1 MPYITLSKPN
11 KWRTED
17 HVYVIGN
24 PPFHNQIVNEGQI
37 LKGSHQNEVLM
48 SVVPIYK
55 GNSGSPVISSSG
67 EVIGV
72 VFAKSLEKPIGYA
85 IPIEK
90 VFRKITKIGAI
101 HLPFSRPHLA
111 PVHFIPIL

>member
-1 MPYITLSKPN
+1 MPYITLSKPD

-24 PPFHNQIVNEGQI
+24 PLFHNQIVNEGQI

-48 SVVPIYK
+48 LSAPIYK

-67 EVIGV
+67 DVIGV
-72 VFAKSLEKPIGYA
+72 VFAKSLESQSAMQFQLKKY
-85 IPIEK
+85 
-90 VFRKITKIGAI
+90 
-101 HLPFSRPHLA
+101 
-111 PVHFIPIL
+111 